1 MVGISIDSTA
11 HRDKIAK
18 ILSGNVEAY
27 VTWADHKIAALERNR
42 QYLLEQRAAAE
53 TRCNAAHA
61 RLKKVM
67 QSEAEQ
73 RVRAKNA
80 EASLAQVQA
89 QLAKA
94 TVARRASSASLGLER
109 AIRKLARNPA
119 VAKKLVLVLHPDKC
133 PASLSESAAE
143 LFRLVQGIREERKG
157 YSRSE

>member
-1 MVGISIDSTA
+1 
-11 HRDKIAK
+11 
-18 ILSGNVEAY
+18 
-27 VTWADHKIAALERNR
+27 
-42 QYLLEQRAAAE
+42 
-53 TRCNAAHA
+53 
-61 RLKKVM
+61 M

-73 RVRAKNA
+73 RLRAKSA

-143 LFRLVQGIREERKG
+143 LFRFVQSIREERKG
-157 YSRSE
+157 YSRSVSNVRRALQRISIRGKGPPHNQ